1 MFLLYASSHG
11 CYPVDLLDGLK
22 LSSARAE
29 TLGRGAN
36 EGELKM
42 DACEPRV
49 RRRGF
54 FLHSD
59 TTGETDHAEQENPEG
74 FVVRIRIRGKAS
86 RPRARQTRG
95 SSVATRHAAG
105 RSRLASRDQAQDT
118 ALPEIR
124 SGSVTGSR
132 QRAHLPR

>member
-1 MFLLYASSHG
+1 
-11 CYPVDLLDGLK
+11 
-22 LSSARAE
+22 
-29 TLGRGAN
+29 
-36 EGELKM
+36 M

-59 TTGETDHAEQENPEG
+59 TTGEHDHAEQENPEG
-74 FVVRIRIRGKAS
+74 FVVRIRIRGANAS
-86 RPRARQTRG
+86 RPLARQTRG
-95 SSVATRHAAG
+95 SSIGARAAAG
-105 RSRLASRDQAQDT
+105 RSRLASRDQAPDT
-118 ALPEIR
+118 ARPEIR